1 MRSKRASRF
10 APIDIV
16 HSATS
21 RTSSGIGYI
30 LAASVFW
37 GTTGTAQA
45 FAPEGAQPAVVG
57 AARMFIG
64 GFALLAIAL
73 TWGRADLASPW
84 PKLATFGAACGVTI
98 YQLCFFAGV
107 AKTGVA
113 VGTIVAIGS
122 SPMFAGLF
130 GWLLLRERPG
140 KRWGA
145 ATALA
150 ILGCSLFAL
159 AGARLRLDPVGILA
173 ALGAGAGYAF
183 YSVNGKRAMARHSPL
198 AGTAVICSLAA
209 VLLLLSALPFFL
221 HLERKPI
228 SAREMALLS
237 VLTAL
242 AVVSRAVFY
251 LIPQVKPIAAV
262 VIVAGMCLG
271 PFSGYMVGA
280 LSAFLSNF
288 LFGQGIW
295 TPFQMVALG
304 LVGLLLSGCST
315 VPKELA
321 YEPADQ
327 LVAYQPTLQGMEGK
341 PARWSGVISAV
352 HNKADQSVIEVV
364 YLPLK
369 SNGVPEQT
377 EQSPG
382 RFLAIMQ
389 GFVDPTLYAKGRS
402 LTVLGTLDKPVDSQ
416 IGEHKYRFSVLK
428 VTGSKLWPPVKEV
441 EIRYMDP
448 YFYDPFYDPFWPRR
462 PLRR

>member
-1 MRSKRASRF
+1 MKEKRMRK
-10 APIDIV
+10 
-16 HSATS
+16 
-21 RTSSGIGYI
+21 
-30 LAASVFW
+30 SVI
-37 GTTGTAQA
+37 
-45 FAPEGAQPAVVG
+45 
-57 AARMFIG
+57 M
-64 GFALLAIAL
+64 
-73 TWGRADLASPW
+73 
-84 PKLATFGAACGVTI
+84 
-98 YQLCFFAGV
+98 
-107 AKTGVA
+107 
-113 VGTIVAIGS
+113 
-122 SPMFAGLF
+122 
-130 GWLLLRERPG
+130 
-140 KRWGA
+140 
-145 ATALA
+145 
-150 ILGCSLFAL
+150 
-159 AGARLRLDPVGILA
+159 
-173 ALGAGAGYAF
+173 
-183 YSVNGKRAMARHSPL
+183 
-198 AGTAVICSLAA
+198 
-209 VLLLLSALPFFL
+209 
-221 HLERKPI
+221 
-228 SAREMALLS
+228 
-237 VLTAL
+237 
-242 AVVSRAVFY
+242 
-251 LIPQVKPIAAV
+251 
-262 VIVAGMCLG
+262 
-271 PFSGYMVGA
+271 
-280 LSAFLSNF
+280 
-288 LFGQGIW
+288 
-295 TPFQMVALG
+295 LG